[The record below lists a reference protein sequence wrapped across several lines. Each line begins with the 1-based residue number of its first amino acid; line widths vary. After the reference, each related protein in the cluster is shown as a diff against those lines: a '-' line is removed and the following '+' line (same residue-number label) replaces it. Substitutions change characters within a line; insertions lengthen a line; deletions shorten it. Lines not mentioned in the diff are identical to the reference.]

1 MTAWTAA
8 VIIAAIIGFVELR
21 KAKLGTRQ
29 DEHGNETRALP
40 DDSELRREV
49 IELRERVKVLEQITV
64 EGRETRALADEI
76 EKLRDN

>member
-1 MTAWTAA
+1 MSFWTAA

-21 KAKLGTRQ
+21 KAKLGITQ
-29 DEHGNETRALP
+29 DKHGNETRALP